1 MWLLLDKQD
10 LDQDRRLAQ
19 HILGV
24 HQGVVHKVGGGARAG
39 TLPLVRQLCVRA
51 SASDRWQRAS
61 VACAARPSPS
71 SPAHDP
77 SASRPRRY
85 SPPSRPQDEGV
96 GDLVS
101 PELLRAYISLARR
114 QEPFVPPELA
124 DYVVAHYCAL
134 RQKERD
140 EMDGRSYVTPRTLLS
155 ILRLAQAV
163 AKLRFDEEV
172 RRGTRGACC
181 LGRWR

>member
-10 LDQDRRLAQ
+10 PEQDRRLAQ

-24 HQGVVHKVGGGARAG
+24 HQGVVNKVRRGGDGG
-39 TLPLVRQLCVRA
+39 LGDQG
-51 SASDRWQRAS
+51 SQRGRRGPGLAPT
-61 VACAARPSPS
+61 R
-71 SPAHDP
+71 H
-77 SASRPRRY
+77 SRPHPT
-85 SPPSRPQDEGV
+85 PPPPFQPLQTPKDETLGE
-96 GDLVS
+96 LVS

-114 QEPFVPPELA
+114 QEPFVPGDLS

-163 AKLRFDEEV
+163 AKLRFDETV
-172 RRGTRGACC
+172 RRGLGGWGDGRVWAVAVPRACC
-181 LGRWR
+181 

>member
-1 MWLLLDKQD
+1 MC
-10 LDQDRRLAQ
+10 
-19 HILGV
+19 V
-24 HQGVVHKVGGGARAG
+24 CC
-39 TLPLVRQLCVRA
+39 LCVT
-51 SASDRWQRAS
+51 
-61 VACAARPSPS
+61 
-71 SPAHDP
+71 
-77 SASRPRRY
+77 
-85 SPPSRPQDEGV
+85 QDDQLGE
-96 GDLVS
+96 LVS

-114 QEPFVPPELA
+114 QSPYVPPELS

-172 RRGTRGACC
+172 SSVVARDVPRMLRV
-181 LGRWR
+181 LQQ

>member
-1 MWLLLDKQD
+1 MHCL
-10 LDQDRRLAQ
+10 
-19 HILGV
+19 
-24 HQGVVHKVGGGARAG
+24 
-39 TLPLVRQLCVRA
+39 
-51 SASDRWQRAS
+51 
-61 VACAARPSPS
+61 
-71 SPAHDP
+71 
-77 SASRPRRY
+77 
-85 SPPSRPQDEGV
+85 QDEGV

-172 RRGTRGACC
+172 STPGGGGVAKKRLAVPWQ
-181 LGRWR
+181 GRWLPSRR

>member
-1 MWLLLDKQD
+1 MHCL
-10 LDQDRRLAQ
+10 
-19 HILGV
+19 
-24 HQGVVHKVGGGARAG
+24 
-39 TLPLVRQLCVRA
+39 
-51 SASDRWQRAS
+51 
-61 VACAARPSPS
+61 
-71 SPAHDP
+71 
-77 SASRPRRY
+77 
-85 SPPSRPQDEGV
+85 QDEGV

-172 RRGTRGACC
+172 STPGGGGCPRSALLCPGKADGCRPGADALPACAPGTRV
-181 LGRWR
+181 RWF